1 MKPIRQRSGNEMEL
15 LKHISNIFTYIYIIA
30 LLHVKYFDR
39 TMLKIF
45 SRNRLKRVNLI
56 NRKKK
61 KNLPLVADFP
71 RDNALGE
78 SRIFVDV
85 VWNRGPSWWLFP

>member
-1 MKPIRQRSGNEMEL
+1 MEL

-61 KNLPLVADFP
+61 KNLA
-71 RDNALGE
+71 
-78 SRIFVDV
+78 SR
-85 VWNRGPSWWLFP
+85 G